1 MCTKGFGDRSLSI
14 DVTQGRRIENMLTD
28 IFADRYKDQP
38 IWSTFGDP
46 ERRLLTQIYNLIKEV
61 YPYWRD
67 GKEIAPNV
75 AKYKELHDQLANE
88 LGRKELAPRY
98 YSYTQKNAFGTDIP
112 VSGWYSYEYVFEQF
126 LTGPFNDSW
135 DPDAYIKARISL
147 VELVMCKRGT
157 EIAAINYLLPSEIR
171 DAGINAARAKG
182 RGLRLPGDPAEGVI
196 ARNKAVNDAF
206 NAKVE
211 ELNERFRR
219 AGAPLNYHNGF
230 IQFATDQLVERQISK
245 PFWTLVSDP
254 KWSNVDI
261 DMKEALD
268 QRDSNGKD
276 PAIYAAKALEST
288 IKIISAE
295 KGWTRGTERG
305 AAQYIDNLMKKDH
318 GFLDVWEGEMLKDYF
333 TKVRNAVGHG
343 PGDQPMPTL
352 TLPQTDWAIETAMSW
367 IRTMVR
373 RLKSS

>member
-1 MCTKGFGDRSLSI
+1 
-14 DVTQGRRIENMLTD
+14 MLTD

-38 IWSTFGDP
+38 IWTKFGES

-67 GKEIAPNV
+67 GKENTINV
-75 AKYKELHDQLANE
+75 AMYKELHDQLANE

-98 YSYTQKNAFGTDIP
+98 YSYTQKNAFGTDMP
-112 VSGWYSYEYVFEQF
+112 VSGWYSYEHVFEQF

-147 VELVMCKRGT
+147 IELVMRKRGT
-157 EIAAINYLLPSEIR
+157 EVAAINYLLTTEIR
-171 DAGINAARAKG
+171 DASINAARARG
-182 RGLRLPGDPAEGVI
+182 RGLHVPGDPAEGVI
-196 ARNKAVNDAF
+196 ARNKAVNDVF

-219 AGAPLNYHNGF
+219 AGAPLSFHNGF
-230 IQFATDQLVERQISK
+230 IQFATDQLVERQVSK
-245 PFWTLVSDP
+245 PFWTLVAEP

-288 IKIISAE
+288 IKIVSAE

-318 GFLDVWEGEMLKDYF
+318 GFLELWEGEMLKDYF
-333 TKVRNAVGHG
+333 IKVRNAVGHG

-373 RLKSS
+373 RLQSS